1 MEQHILVPV
10 DTSSSSENAFE
21 YVLEEMPGPS
31 ITLLHVLNPVTVF
44 NYVRAEGFDYEK
56 SQQAEQERRADVER
70 IFDEYRSKG
79 AARNRDINTVI
90 DAGVPEEKILEYTE
104 NWDVDH
110 IVMGSRGRSGVKGA
124 LLGSVARAV
133 VKRSPVPVTTVP

>member
-79 AARNRDINTVI
+79 AAHNRDINTVI
-90 DAGVPEEKILEYTE
+90 DAGVPEEKSSNIPRTGTWIILS
-104 NWDVDH
+104 W
-110 IVMGSRGRSGVKGA
+110 
-124 LLGSVARAV
+124 AV
-133 VKRSPVPVTTVP
+133 VVDLV